1 MRRSSRYPHARPA
14 APSSSPLGS
23 GAPFWR
29 GVTGTIEEARVIP
42 FRPFVPDTQ
51 PPLDAPAYG
60 STHLRHPKRPLRR
73 LPQTISETTGPRF
86 TPALFPEIGDLTKQ
100 AAGAPLGER
109 IIVAGRV
116 TDEDGRPI
124 PATMIEIWQA
134 NAAGRYAHPRDTHD
148 APADPNF
155 PGEGRIFTDAEG
167 NYRFVSIKPGA
178 YPWRNH
184 HNAWRPIHIHLSLFG
199 EGFAQR
205 LITQMYF
212 PGDPLLPLDPVF
224 NAVPDAA
231 ARDRLVS
238 RFDLALTEPE
248 WALGYRFDIVLRGR
262 GATPFEAAR

>member
-1 MRRSSRYPHARPA
+1 M
-14 APSSSPLGS
+14 
-23 GAPFWR
+23 
-29 GVTGTIEEARVIP
+29 IP

-231 ARDRLVS
+231 ARHRLVS

>member
-1 MRRSSRYPHARPA
+1 
-14 APSSSPLGS
+14 LGS

>member
-1 MRRSSRYPHARPA
+1 M
-14 APSSSPLGS
+14 
-23 GAPFWR
+23 
-29 GVTGTIEEARVIP
+29 IP

-73 LPQTISETTGPRF
+73 LPQTISETTGPRS

>member
-1 MRRSSRYPHARPA
+1 M
-14 APSSSPLGS
+14 
-23 GAPFWR
+23 
-29 GVTGTIEEARVIP
+29 IP

-51 PPLDAPAYG
+51 PALDAPAYG

>member
-1 MRRSSRYPHARPA
+1 MRIDSIPPWPEGIEPQVPTEGYAGTFTHTPAVPPIRRPPGRTELTAPRDLAAKLPCGDDNLAVLAPGRMALGQYIHIAGRILDEDARPVPHAVVE
-14 APSSSPLGS
+14 L
-23 GAPFWR
+23 
-29 GVTGTIEEARVIP
+29 
-42 FRPFVPDTQ
+42 
-51 PPLDAPAYG
+51 
-60 STHLRHPKRPLRR
+60 
-73 LPQTISETTGPRF
+73 
-86 TPALFPEIGDLTKQ
+86 
-100 AAGAPLGER
+100 
-109 IIVAGRV
+109 
-116 TDEDGRPI
+116 
-124 PATMIEIWQA
+124 WQA

>member
-1 MRRSSRYPHARPA
+1 MRRSSRHPHARPA

-100 AAGAPLGER
+100 ATGAPLGER

>member
-1 MRRSSRYPHARPA
+1 
-14 APSSSPLGS
+14 LGS

-29 GVTGTIEEARVIP
+29 GVIGTIEEARVIP